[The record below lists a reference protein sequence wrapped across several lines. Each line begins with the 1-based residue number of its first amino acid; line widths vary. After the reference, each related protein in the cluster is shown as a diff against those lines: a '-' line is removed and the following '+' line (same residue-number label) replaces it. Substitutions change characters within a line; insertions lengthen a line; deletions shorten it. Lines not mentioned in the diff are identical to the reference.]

1 MTTPQNIHRINSS
14 YNNNGMQQQLH
25 SATSDKWGQD
35 SVANAVNS
43 PAYNG
48 SSGKQQHSSSVAVDS
63 TRPSA
68 AAAVTMSS
76 IAQQVDEIEKNHA
89 SNLNAAEED
98 LNIFVKQ
105 LLEQMQSKFSDMSV
119 KILGKIEEMGS
130 RIDDLEN
137 SINVLVDQAGMSDLN
152 SFQHHGNST
161 TSNNTSVGFQEMN
174 TSSRHG

>member
-43 PAYNG
+43 PAFNG

-105 LLEQMQSKFSDMSV
+105 LLEQMVLLLPPFLCFFFLLGISRLSYFLSFLSYTYIFFSCLFPFWSEA
-119 KILGKIEEMGS
+119 IE
-130 RIDDLEN
+130 I
-137 SINVLVDQAGMSDLN
+137 
-152 SFQHHGNST
+152 F
-161 TSNNTSVGFQEMN
+161 
-174 TSSRHG
+174 

>member
-25 SATSDKWGQD
+25 SATSDKRVQD
-35 SVANAVNS
+35 SVASSVSS
-43 PAYNG
+43 PAFNG
-48 SSGKQQHSSSVAVDS
+48 SSGKQQHGSSVAVES
-63 TRPSA
+63 TRPS

-105 LLEQMQSKFSDMSV
+105 LLEHMVLLLHPFPCFFLVISPQLFSIVSK
-119 KILGKIEEMGS
+119 
-130 RIDDLEN
+130 
-137 SINVLVDQAGMSDLN
+137 
-152 SFQHHGNST
+152 
-161 TSNNTSVGFQEMN
+161 
-174 TSSRHG
+174 